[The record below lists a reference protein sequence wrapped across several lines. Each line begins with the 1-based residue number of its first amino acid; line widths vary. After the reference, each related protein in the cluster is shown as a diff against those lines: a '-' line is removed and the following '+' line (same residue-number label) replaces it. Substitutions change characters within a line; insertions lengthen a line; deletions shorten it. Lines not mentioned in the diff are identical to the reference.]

1 MFVNIQSLTKIYGTQ
16 KAIDNVSF
24 SVEKGE
30 ILGFVGK
37 NGAGKTTTMKI
48 MTCFIPPSSGTVSIG
63 EYNIHEH
70 PLEIRRS
77 VGYLPE
83 HNPLYLD
90 MYVHEFLLFAGEVQG
105 MDRRTLR
112 NKRIPEVIEMTGL
125 GREQHKKIGMLSKG
139 YRQRVGLSQAMI
151 HNPDVLILDEPTTGL
166 DPNQIV
172 EIRNLI
178 KEAGKD
184 KTVIFS
190 SHILSEVEAIS
201 KRVVI
206 INHGKVIA
214 DGSPE
219 VLKQIKD
226 KENAKLIY
234 FSVDKPGFDIKA
246 VRATNGL
253 REITARTETDF
264 IIQTEQ
270 TTDIRK
276 LLFQECVRQGYFIM
290 NLQEQIITLED
301 VFRKITI

>member
-1 MFVNIQSLTKIYGTQ
+1 MFVNIQSLTKTYGTQ

-24 SVEKGE
+24 SIEKGE

-70 PLEIRRS
+70 PLEIRRR

-90 MYVHEFLLFAGEVQG
+90 MYVHEFLLFSGEIQG

-151 HNPDVLILDEPTTGL
+151 HNPEVLILDEPTTGL

-172 EIRNLI
+172 DIRNLI

-201 KRVVI
+201 KRVVV

-214 DGSPE
+214 NDSPE
-219 VLKQIKD
+219 ALRNLKV
-226 KENAKLIY
+226 ENREKLIY
-234 FSVDKPGFDIKA
+234 FSADRPGFDTKVIRTSQGVIDIKA
-246 VRATNGL
+246 
-253 REITARTETDF
+253 RTDTDF

-290 NLQEQIITLED
+290 NLQEEIYSLED
-301 VFRKITI
+301 IFRKITV